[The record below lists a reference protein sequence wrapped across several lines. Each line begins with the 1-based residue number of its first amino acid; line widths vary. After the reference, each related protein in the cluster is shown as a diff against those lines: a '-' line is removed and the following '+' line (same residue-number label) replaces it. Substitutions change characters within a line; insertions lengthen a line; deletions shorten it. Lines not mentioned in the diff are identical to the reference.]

1 MPWAHEAP
9 LPLEQTVELLRGF
22 RGAFDLGRDYV
33 YGILARDESEAV
45 GGSGLHTRVGAEA
58 FEIGYWIRAGRS
70 GEGLG
75 TEATAA
81 LARVG
86 IELCG
91 AGRIEIRV
99 DPENAASLAIPR
111 KLGFTEEGRLRRV
124 LHWADGASDF
134 EFQRLHGMGEGLYD
148 DLIAGEGVRARI
160 YAPIGGYRESPLGPS
175 PRPTALPLWV
185 QLRQQGKKVVTA
197 TRPGGDQLARPV
209 VRSKLSSLVGKVSGV
224 PVKAPS

>member
-22 RGAFDLGRDYV
+22 RGAFDLGQDYV
-33 YGILARDESEAV
+33 YGILAGDESEAV

-58 FEIGYWIRAGRS
+58 FEIGYWIRASRS
-70 GEGLG
+70 GEGLA
-75 TEATAA
+75 TEAAAA

-111 KLGFTEEGRLRRV
+111 KLGFTEEGTLRRR
-124 LHWADGASDF
+124 LEAHDDGLLRRDSTTFSMLREELDGSPCLAYDYVAYDV
-134 EFQRLHGMGEGLYD
+134 RGEQ
-148 DLIAGEGVRARI
+148 INSRR
-160 YAPIGGYRESPLGPS
+160 
-175 PRPTALPLWV
+175 
-185 QLRQQGKKVVTA
+185 
-197 TRPGGDQLARPV
+197 
-209 VRSKLSSLVGKVSGV
+209 
-224 PVKAPS
+224 

>member
-33 YGILARDESEAV
+33 YGILARGESEAV

-58 FEIGYWIRAGRS
+58 FEIGYWIRASRS

-86 IELCG
+86 LELCG

-124 LHWADGASDF
+124 LHGADGTPHRRDAVVFALLADELAGTPVASVPLEAFDAT
-134 EFQRLHGMGEGLYD
+134 G
-148 DLIAGEGVRARI
+148 AR
-160 YAPIGGYRESPLGPS
+160 
-175 PRPTALPLWV
+175 
-185 QLRQQGKKVVTA
+185 
-197 TRPGGDQLARPV
+197 
-209 VRSKLSSLVGKVSGV
+209 V
-224 PVKAPS
+224 P

>member
-33 YGILARDESEAV
+33 YGILAPDESEAL
-45 GGSGLHTRVGAEA
+45 GGSGLHTRAGAEA
-58 FEIGYWIRAGRS
+58 FEIGYWIRASRS

-81 LARVG
+81 LTRVG

-99 DPENAASLAIPR
+99 DPENAPSLAIPR
-111 KLGFTEEGRLRRV
+111 KLGFTEEGQLRGVSHGPDGGPRQRDAVVFALLADKLAATPVASVQLEAFDALGERV
-124 LHWADGASDF
+124 L
-134 EFQRLHGMGEGLYD
+134 
-148 DLIAGEGVRARI
+148 
-160 YAPIGGYRESPLGPS
+160 
-175 PRPTALPLWV
+175 
-185 QLRQQGKKVVTA
+185 
-197 TRPGGDQLARPV
+197 
-209 VRSKLSSLVGKVSGV
+209 
-224 PVKAPS
+224 